1 MLTEP
6 HGLNFITSCEE
17 EGFHSHPKEP
27 PLYEVSQL
35 KGEGGF
41 PVILKINLQGARWGG
56 GGHMQLREQK
66 LLG

>member
-35 KGEGGF
+35 KG
-41 PVILKINLQGARWGG
+41 GG
-56 GGHMQLREQK
+56 GIPCNIEDKFAGGK
-66 LLG
+66 VGWGVGVGGICS